1 MATRRTAREVI
12 DLLVD
17 AGTWRSWD
25 AKPDQ
30 GTVSDVYAAELAA
43 ATERSGSDES
53 VTTGEGLIHGRRI
66 AILAGD
72 FGFLAGSVGRAA
84 GERLTT
90 AIERATAERLPLLAA
105 TASGGTRMQEGTPA
119 LVGMA
124 MITAALVAHRRAHL
138 PYLVYL
144 RDPTVGGVM
153 ASWGSLGHVTAAEPG
168 ALVGFLGPRVYKAI
182 FGEDFP
188 EGVQTAE
195 NLHRCGLIDA
205 VIPIEELA
213 GEVDR
218 ALNVLVA
225 PMEPLPPDPGLDPE
239 DSVAD
244 ADLLPDIAAWDLI
257 TRSRNPERPGIRRLL
272 RYGAT
277 DVVRLQGTGEGEHDP
292 GLVLALARFGGAP
305 CVFLGQDRRGQSEEN
320 PMGPAALAAARR
332 GVRLSRQLGLPLVT
346 LIDTRGAALTKEAE
360 ERGLA
365 GEIARTLADVIDLP
379 SPTVSVLIGEGT
391 GGGALALVPADRM
404 IAAQHGW
411 LSPLPP
417 EGASAI
423 VHRTTARAPEM
434 AAAQGIRAKDLLARG
449 IVDHVVIERPDAADE
464 PEEFCRRMGRVL
476 SHELLK
482 LMAMDPEERY
492 AARLLRLRHLGE

>member
-1 MATRRTAREVI
+1 
-12 DLLVD
+12 
-17 AGTWRSWD
+17 
-25 AKPDQ
+25 
-30 GTVSDVYAAELAA
+30 
-43 ATERSGSDES
+43 
-53 VTTGEGLIHGRRI
+53 
-66 AILAGD
+66 
-72 FGFLAGSVGRAA
+72 
-84 GERLTT
+84 
-90 AIERATAERLPLLAA
+90 
-105 TASGGTRMQEGTPA
+105 
-119 LVGMA
+119 
-124 MITAALVAHRRAHL
+124 
-138 PYLVYL
+138 
-144 RDPTVGGVM
+144 
-153 ASWGSLGHVTAAEPG
+153 
-168 ALVGFLGPRVYKAI
+168 VYKAI

-195 NLHRCGLIDA
+195 NLYRCGLIDA
-205 VIPIEELA
+205 VLPLEKLA
-213 GEVDR
+213 DEVDR
-218 ALNVLVA
+218 VLNVLMA
-225 PMEPLPPDPGLDPE
+225 PMEPLPDDPGLDPA

-244 ADLLPDIAAWDLI
+244 ADQLPDISAWDLI
-257 TRSRNPERPGIRRLL
+257 TRSRNPNRPGIRRML

-332 GVRLSRQLGLPLVT
+332 GIRLSRHLGLPLVT
-346 LIDTRGAALTKEAE
+346 LIDTRGAALTREAE

-365 GEIARTLADVIDLP
+365 GEIARTLADIIDLP
-379 SPTVSVLIGEGT
+379 APTISVLVGEGT

-423 VHRTTARAPEM
+423 VHRTIDRAPEM
-434 AAAQGIRAKDLLARG
+434 AAAQGIRARDLLARG
-449 IVDHVVIERPDAADE
+449 IVDHVVVERPDAADE

-476 SHELLK
+476 AHELLK

-492 AARLLRLRHLGE
+492 AARLVRLRHLGE